1 MKPLKLISFIIL
13 SLFFSIIFMRSC
25 QDDYDMEDDR
35 VNMNGGEDL
44 SLQRE
49 NLQLSNA
56 VDTAESKNVHN
67 HSLWPDS
74 IYSTIV
80 NADYLSNVEK
90 EVIIE
95 LNKCRTNPVRYSN
108 EVLVPF
114 LHAMSN
120 SGFFVDSK
128 GRNIRTIEG
137 RVAVEEAI
145 DALNNQK
152 AGTMLYP
159 KKYLYLAAKD
169 HCDNQ
174 GPENLLGHVGIDGST
189 PISRVKRHN
198 PKVHSI
204 GENIAYGMFSAR
216 EIMISLLVDD
226 NVPDRGHRNNI
237 FRNYSNIGVAIGD
250 HKGYT
255 IMCVQDF
262 E

>member
-114 LHAMSN
+114 LHVMSN
-120 SGFFVDSK
+120 SGCFVV
-128 GRNIRTIEG
+128 R
-137 RVAVEEAI
+137 
-145 DALNNQK
+145 
-152 AGTMLYP
+152 AG
-159 KKYLYLAAKD
+159 
-169 HCDNQ
+169 
-174 GPENLLGHVGIDGST
+174 
-189 PISRVKRHN
+189 
-198 PKVHSI
+198 
-204 GENIAYGMFSAR
+204 
-216 EIMISLLVDD
+216 
-226 NVPDRGHRNNI
+226 
-237 FRNYSNIGVAIGD
+237 
-250 HKGYT
+250 
-255 IMCVQDF
+255 
-262 E
+262 